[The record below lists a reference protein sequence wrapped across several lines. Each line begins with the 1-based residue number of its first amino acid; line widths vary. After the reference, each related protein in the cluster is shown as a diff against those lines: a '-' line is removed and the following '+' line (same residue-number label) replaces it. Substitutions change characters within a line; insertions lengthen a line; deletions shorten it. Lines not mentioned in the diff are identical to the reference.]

1 MSLKFCLNLKNR
13 TIAIVIILLMIST
26 ALAMQS
32 PAKAQLIPGEGG
44 TTITPDNTQ
53 WSTTIP
59 AGVTPYT
66 TIQPKAYLSFSPSP
80 IGLNQVLLV
89 NMWLTSPCA
98 ANRYGAG
105 YTVSII
111 KPDGTT
117 ETVGPM
123 HSYVADGTA
132 WFEYNVNQV
141 GTWQFKFD
149 FPGQYYPAG
158 IYINGVIDNSSKTGN
173 NYPSMYYQPASTE
186 WQTLTVQH
194 DQVLSWYSPLPTD
207 YWTRPINVNNREWS
221 TISGNYPWIGVSMG
235 ASMNGAARWLGPYT
249 TASGTAHI
257 LWTQQQAF
265 PAGIIGGEAGN
276 YANTA
281 RPVTPSVIFEGRCY
295 ATQTVQWYN
304 GSYLSCAV
312 CYDLRT
318 GQYYYQIP
326 TAAPYNGIT
335 PTFINYPKGTSTA
348 VPGADQ
354 SNTVTAQLSTLS
366 GSQLYIIN
374 PMTGA
379 ITSNITC
386 MTGLYHAGW
395 VLSSQNLGTTAN
407 PDYRIINWTTA
418 GTGTFASR
426 VVSNVTSGLNVA
438 LLTSSFITT
447 AYPLTPLDT
456 TNTTLMT
463 QPYYVV
469 YQADLDRGICVL
481 QGRFTNGDVNGGVL
495 KAWDLTT
502 GKSLWNDSLTVTP
515 FNSGTSV
522 GNDGIYFCVMEQGT
536 VQGYD
541 EYTGKLLWTTDTTQG
556 PGYPW
561 GEFWGYTQASAYGL
575 FYGCSYTGIY
585 AFNETTGAIVWHYAS
600 EATPF
605 ETPYTYGNQSVYSF
619 TSSPIVADGKIY
631 FENNE
636 HTPTAPYARGWSF
649 YCANATTGDL
659 IWKVD
664 NSMTAG
670 AMADGY
676 TTAANSYDGL
686 MYVFGKGQSITT
698 VSAPQTQIVTEQNAI
713 ISGTVL
719 DQSAAQPGTPC
730 ISESSMGAWMSYLHL
745 QSQIPSNITGVPI
758 SIDAIDPNGNPV
770 HIGDTMSDMSG
781 TFAYTWT
788 PKMAGNY
795 QITATFTGSNSYG
808 SSWSETHANVV
819 EAQTTAVPTT
829 SVINNAQTSTDSLV
843 LYIIAGVIAI
853 IIANAVIG
861 ILLLRKK

>member
-1 MSLKFCLNLKNR
+1 MKIEKFNNLK
-13 TIAIVIILLMIST
+13 TTTTAIILIILMVST

-32 PAKAQLIPGEGG
+32 PAKAQLSPGGGG
-44 TTITPDNTQ
+44 TSITPDNTQ

-66 TIQPKAYLSFSPSP
+66 LIYPNAYLSFSPNP

-105 YTVSII
+105 YTVTII
-111 KPDGTT
+111 KPDGTQDV
-117 ETVGPM
+117 VGPM

-132 WFEYNVNQV
+132 WFEYTVDQV
-141 GTWQFKFD
+141 GTWQLKFD
-149 FPGQYYPAG
+149 YPGQYYPAG
-158 IYINGVIDNSSKTGN
+158 IYINGIVDNSSKTGN
-173 NYPSMYYQPASTE
+173 NYPSMYYEPCTTG
-186 WQTLTVQH
+186 WQNLTVQ
-194 DQVLSWYSPLPTD
+194 QAPIMSWYSTLPTD
-207 YWTRPINVNNREWS
+207 YWTRPINVNNREWA

-235 ASMNGAARWLGPYT
+235 ASMNGAARYLGPYT
-249 TASGTAHI
+249 TASNSAHI
-257 LWTQQQAF
+257 LWTQQQGF

-281 RPVTPSVIFEGRCY
+281 RPATPSVIFEGRCY

-312 CYDLRT
+312 CYDLQT
-318 GQYYYQIP
+318 GKMYYQIP
-326 TAAPYNGIT
+326 TAAPYYGMT
-335 PTFINYPKGTSTA
+335 PTFINYPVGTSA
-348 VPGADQ
+348 SVPGGDQ
-354 SNTVTAQLSTLS
+354 TNTASSQLSLLS

-386 MTGLYHAGW
+386 MSGLYHNGW
-395 VLSSQNLGTTAN
+395 VLSSQNLGTSAN
-407 PDYRIINWTTA
+407 PNWRIINWTTG

-426 VVSNVTSGLNVA
+426 VVSNISSELNVA

-447 AYPLTPLDT
+447 AYPLSPLDT

-463 QPYYVV
+463 QPYYSV
-469 YQADLDRGICVL
+469 YQADLDTGICIL
-481 QGRFTNGDVNGGVL
+481 QGRFTNGDVNGGIL

-502 GKSLWNDSLTVTP
+502 GKLLWTDPLTVTP

-522 GNDGIYFCVMEQGT
+522 ANDGVYFCVMEQGI

-541 EYTGKLLWTTDTTQG
+541 EYTGKLLWTTNTTENG
-556 PGYPW
+556 GYPW
-561 GEFWGYTQASAYGL
+561 GEFWGYVQASAYGM

-585 AFNETTGAIVWHYAS
+585 AFNETTGAIVWHFAS
-600 EATPF
+600 PATPF
-605 ETPYTYGNQSVYSF
+605 EQPYNYGNESVYPF

-631 FENNE
+631 IENNE
-636 HTPTAPYARGWSF
+636 HSPTAPYARGWGF
-649 YCANATTGDL
+649 YCVNATTGDL

-670 AMADGY
+670 AMSDGY
-676 TTAANSYDGL
+676 TTAANSYDGT
-686 MYVFGKGQSITT
+686 MYVFGKGQSATT
-698 VSAPQTQIVTEQNAI
+698 VSAPQTQITAGQNVV

-719 DQSAAQPGTPC
+719 DQSSAQPGTPC
-730 ISESSMGAWMSYLHL
+730 LSDSSMGQWMSYLHL
-745 QSQIPSNITGVPI
+745 QSQIPSNAIGVPI
-758 SIDAIDPNGNPV
+758 SIDAIDPNGNPQ
-770 HIGDTMSDMSG
+770 HLGDTTSDISG

-788 PKMAGNY
+788 PNLAGNW
-795 QITATFTGSNSYG
+795 QITTTFMGSNSYG
-808 SSWSETHANVV
+808 SSWAEAHANVV
-819 EAQTTAVPTT
+819 DAPTT
-829 SVINNAQTSTDSLV
+829 STPTTTTISIGQTTTDALMM
-843 LYIIAGVIAI
+843 YIVAGVIAI
-853 IIANAVIG
+853 IIAIAIVG
-861 ILLLRKK
+861 LLLLKKK

>member
-1 MSLKFCLNLKNR
+1 MFSTNIKTN
-13 TIAIVIILLMIST
+13 TIAIVLILLMIST

-59 AGVTPYT
+59 VGVTPYT
-66 TIQPKAYLSFSPSP
+66 IIEPKAYLSFSPNP

-98 ANRYGAG
+98 ANRYSAG

-149 FPGQYYPAG
+149 FAGQYYPAG

-173 NYPSMYYQPASTE
+173 NYPSMYYKPCSTE
-186 WQTLTVQH
+186 WQNLTVQQ
-194 DQVLSWYSPLPTD
+194 DPIMSWYSPLPTD

-221 TISGNYPWIGVSMG
+221 AISGNYPWIGVSMG

-249 TASGTAHI
+249 TASNTAHI

-265 PAGIIGGEAGN
+265 PSGIIGGEAGN

-281 RPVTPSVIFEGRCY
+281 RPTTPSVIFEGRCY

-304 GSYLSCAV
+304 GSYLNCAV

-335 PTFINYPKGTSTA
+335 PTFINYPKGTSA
-348 VPGADQ
+348 SVPGGDQ
-354 SNTVTAQLSTLS
+354 TNTVTAQLSTLS
-366 GSQLYIIN
+366 GTQLYIIN

-386 MTGLYHAGW
+386 MSGLYHAGW

-407 PDYRIINWTTA
+407 PDYKIINWTTA

-426 VVSNVTSGLNVA
+426 IASNISSPLNVA
-438 LLTSSFITT
+438 LLTSSYITT
-447 AYPLTPLDT
+447 AYPLAPLDT

-463 QPYYVV
+463 QPYYTV
-469 YQADLDRGICVL
+469 YQADLDAGICVL

-502 GKSLWNDSLTVTP
+502 GKSLWNESLTVTP

-541 EYTGKLLWTTDTTQG
+541 EHTGKLLWTTDTTQG
-556 PGYPW
+556 AGYPW
-561 GEFWGYTQASAYGL
+561 GEFWGYVQASAYGL

-636 HTPTAPYARGWSF
+636 HTPTAPYTRGWGF
-649 YCANATTGDL
+649 YCVNATTGDL

-676 TTAANSYDGL
+676 TTAANSYDGT

-698 VSAPQTQIVTEQNAI
+698 VSAPQTQVTSGQNAI

-719 DQSAAQPGTPC
+719 DKSAAQPDTPC

-745 QSQIPSNITGVPI
+745 QSQIPDNVTGVPV
-758 SIDAIDPNGNPV
+758 SIDATDPNGNPI
-770 HIGDTMSDMSG
+770 HLGDTTTDMSG
-781 TFAYTWT
+781 TYAFTWT
-788 PKMAGNY
+788 PNIAGNY
-795 QITATFTGSNSYG
+795 QITATFMGSNSYG
-808 SSWSETHANVV
+808 NSWAETHANVV
-819 EAQTTAVPTT
+819 DAQATTPAPTTTIISNGQTT
-829 SVINNAQTSTDSLV
+829 TDSLV
-843 LYIIAGVIAI
+843 MYIVAGVIAI
-853 IIANAVIG
+853 IIANAIIG